1 MLGLSTYQRGGGRI
15 MFLCRTGSNRHSILH
30 SKNWS
35 GVSGV
40 NLPRLANSVQA
51 CDTHLRDET
60 IEVK

>member
-1 MLGLSTYQRGGGRI
+1 